1 MADKTAAAPLTGLR
15 VVEFTE
21 NMVGPYIGLLLAA
34 LGAEVIKVERP
45 GGESMRARNK
55 GLFASVNRG
64 KKSVVL
70 DMKKDSDRAAAMA
83 LVKTADIVTESFR
96 PGVADKLGIG
106 YKGVSAVNPRAI
118 CVSISAYGQTGPRSA
133 EPAYDPIIAGY
144 AGIAAQTGQPGA
156 APDYAIGVAVADMA
170 PVFVAIIS
178 VMGAVMQRNLT
189 GKGQH
194 LDVSMLDAALLF
206 MMTRFGQY
214 AADPSSDGRRARVG
228 AGVFAAG
235 DGKYLAIHTAETHF
249 WNSLL
254 EVLGDDSLA
263 EFRDKSPSDRQKH
276 AEKLNGAIQARFKTK
291 GRDEWVKRLVERGIP
306 AGPVVDVEEVL
317 KDKHLQARNVFEEAA
332 GAHYPRF
339 PVRLPGLET
348 IELTPAVALGTDN
361 QAVLGALGK
370 ATA

>member
-1 MADKTAAAPLTGLR
+1 MADKTATAPLTGLR

-45 GGESMRARNK
+45 GGESMRTRNK

-70 DMKKDSDRAAAMA
+70 DMKKDGDKSAAMA
-83 LVKTADIVTESFR
+83 LIRTADIVTESFR

-106 YKGVSAVNPRAI
+106 YKSVAAVNPRAI

-144 AGIAAQTGQPGA
+144 AGIAAQTGQPGSP
-156 APDYAIGVAVADMA
+156 PDYAVGVAVADMA
-170 PVFVAIIS
+170 PVFAAVIS
-178 VMGAVMQRNLT
+178 IMGAVMQRNQT
-189 GKGQH
+189 GRGQH
-194 LDVSMLDAALLF
+194 LDVSMLDTALLF

-214 AADPSSDGRRARVG
+214 GADPASDGRRARVG

-254 EVLGDDSLA
+254 DVLGADDLA
-263 EFRDKSPSDRQKH
+263 EFRDKSPSERQRH
-276 AEKLNGAIQARFKTK
+276 AERLNGAIQAHFRTR
-291 GRDEWVKRLVERGIP
+291 GRDEWVKRLVEKGVP
-306 AGPVVDVEEVL
+306 AGPVVDVDEVL
-317 KDKHLQARNVFEEAA
+317 KDPHLLARHAFEEAA
-332 GAHYPRF
+332 GARYPRF
-339 PVRLPGLET
+339 PVRLPGLDA
-348 IELTPAVALGTDN
+348 IALAPAVDLGTDN
-361 QAVLGALGK
+361 RAVLAPLGK
-370 ATA
+370 APA